1 MAATHGPAR
10 AAWRCGRRVTRRA
23 RQSPLKSSE
32 LLLHRTNAGSG
43 ASALYAEPD
52 NRRQRPGA
60 ARRATHATTQL
71 YRSFLLHEVPRLA
84 RYRHQRL
91 VVPTRLVIGEH
102 DMIASPALLDGW
114 QTNADHMSVEVLDD
128 VGHFI
133 PDEAPAAVAAHVTAM
148 FG

>member
-71 YRSFLLHEVPRLA
+71 YRSFLRILCWLVFSGLLWLA
-84 RYRHQRL
+84 GMLAGGVLLIL
-91 VVPTRLVIGEH
+91 VVSAPFTGKY
-102 DMIASPALLDGW
+102 D
-114 QTNADHMSVEVLDD
+114 AD
-128 VGHFI
+128 
-133 PDEAPAAVAAHVTAM
+133 
-148 FG
+148 